1 MRVLGPRSLLTVG
14 LVTVCAALSTVIW
27 AELRTPPTLD
37 TRSAVRGSVP
47 APITLPED
55 EIAYR
60 PLEHYDEIVHRPLFN
75 ETRASVEIAAA
86 DDAAGVPTEVNRD
99 VQQLSLTGVVITGE
113 KMIAL
118 ITDTRAG
125 KAHRIERGHSLG
137 EWKLEEVDKDRVT
150 LRRDE
155 SERQLMLYK
164 KNPNDE
170 PTGSAES
177 RSARR
182 TYDESPR
189 TTTSR
194 SGRRTLLR
202 PR

>member
-14 LVTVCAALSTVIW
+14 LVAVCAVLSAVIW
-27 AELRTPPTLD
+27 AGLRTPPALD
-37 TRSAVRGSVP
+37 TQSAVRGSVP
-47 APITLPED
+47 APITLPEA

-60 PLEHYDEIVHRPLFN
+60 PLEDYDEIVDRPLFN
-75 ETRASVEIAAA
+75 ETRARIEIAAA
-86 DDAAGVPTEVNRD
+86 DDAAEVPPEVNHD
-99 VQQLSLTGVVITGE
+99 VQQLSLTGVVISTG
-113 KMIAL
+113 KVIAL
-118 ITDTRAG
+118 IRDTRAG

-164 KNPNDE
+164 KSPNDE

-177 RSARR
+177 RSAGR